1 MASQNQGTSYDLALV
16 RICTTLTKGWFRQFA
31 IDNYPQLSN
40 LDKDLLP
47 IAQNII
53 DSYPLAKKEQEEPSI
68 LLHKWIPDLETR
80 AIFEPIYSCTEEIS
94 LKNIKEPRYSSEFS
108 SERSGI
114 KITSPVNE
122 EKSITAVIT
131 TACLNYD
138 GCTPGIGWWASIA
151 IVPSK
156 DIDFSR

>member
-1 MASQNQGTSYDLALV
+1 MAIALERYLIPMISKNQEYSYLSALV
-16 RICTTLTKGWFRQFA
+16 RICTSLTKGWFRQFA
-31 IDNYPQLSN
+31 IDNYPRLSN
-40 LDKDLLP
+40 LDKDLLS

-53 DSYPLAKKEQEEPSI
+53 DNYPLAKKEQEEPSI

-94 LKNIKEPRYSSEFS
+94 SLKNIKEPRYSSEFS

-114 KITSPVNE
+114 KITSPVNK

-131 TACLNYD
+131 TACLTYN
-138 GCTPGIGWWASIA
+138 
-151 IVPSK
+151 
-156 DIDFSR
+156 